1 MGAGRAEV
9 AEAAEAA
16 EAAAA
21 AGAAV
26 VDSVLPDGLC
36 EALAAVGRAVGYP
49 ADRPRALG
57 APLFGL
63 AAARD
68 PFLLPLVLARDLVR
82 DAAEKALGLEGE
94 LAFEFTGLFTW
105 LQGSK
110 MGWHV
115 DNGSGREDRE
125 VSAVV
130 FLNGSGSAGEG
141 GGRGDFSGG
150 SFCFRGGTV
159 CPRRGRLVAFR
170 SSEEHCVEEVAS
182 GERCT
187 LAVWFT
193 RNSRAREDSRL
204 LKLLLAPGPSLPLP
218 LEMRLGLH
226 NETREDVRFARLR
239 HQGSLGRLPP
249 GSESDLHLRILALER
264 GGRVEEWRAYECG
277 LSEAIVAALPR
288 WTAMGELYWPDC
300 LDPGLALLAS
310 GSGGGSGD
318 KTHEHNAH

>member
-1 MGAGRAEV
+1 M
-9 AEAAEAA
+9 
-16 EAAAA
+16 
-21 AGAAV
+21 
-26 VDSVLPDGLC
+26 
-36 EALAAVGRAVGYP
+36 
-49 ADRPRALG
+49 
-57 APLFGL
+57 
-63 AAARD
+63 
-68 PFLLPLVLARDLVR
+68 R
-82 DAAEKALGLEGE
+82 DAAEEALGLEGE

-130 FLNGSGSAGEG
+130 FLNGSGPTGEG
-141 GGRGDFSGG
+141 DGKGDFAGGKFCFKGGRV
-150 SFCFRGGTV
+150 R
-159 CPRRGRLVAFR
+159 PRRGRLVAFR
-170 SSEEHCVEEVAS
+170 SSEEHCVERVAS

-218 LEMRLGLH
+218 REMRLGPH
-226 NETREDVRFARLR
+226 GETGEDVRLARLR
-239 HQGSLGRLPP
+239 HQGSLSRLPP

-264 GGRVEEWRAYECG
+264 GGRVEEWRACACR

-288 WTAMGELYWPDC
+288 WTAVGELYWPDG
-300 LDPGLALLAS
+300 LDPGLALLAPGS
-310 GSGGGSGD
+310 GSGSGD
-318 KTHEHNAH
+318 RTHEHNAY